1 MNRCCSF
8 WGRYSKHPR
17 EIWDQE
23 SRWRLRRQSRESSLS
38 PSDFS
43 RGEDNLAAEAAWLLG
58 NLNAMK
64 LWAGWIGQT
73 ELCRGSQWWSIK
85 LMPRGQNVQR
95 WAPKWNDIQTKFER
109 LGRPAMC
116 RKGQFCEEC
125 WTLTSARSNG
135 GDDTTREEKN
145 VGFLALWRRGIELV
159 ELIVSL
165 PRQARK
171 MVELRASILWL
182 GTGYNSSNVVVVWG
196 IEGQW
201 DPHLKAWN
209 AGCESCFV

>member
-58 NLNAMK
+58 NLNAIK

-85 LMPRGQNVQR
+85 LMPRGQR
-95 WAPKWNDIQTKFER
+95 CNDER
-109 LGRPAMC
+109 RSEMTFKQNLRGWEDLPCAE
-116 RKGQFCEEC
+116 KGSF
-125 WTLTSARSNG
+125 AR
-135 GDDTTREEKN
+135 N
-145 VGFLALWRRGIELV
+145 VGHWPQLGAMGETTLQGK
-159 ELIVSL
+159 
-165 PRQARK
+165 RK
-171 MVELRASILWL
+171 MWDFLHYEEGGSSWL
-182 GTGYNSSNVVVVWG
+182 SW
-196 IEGQW
+196 
-201 DPHLKAWN
+201 
-209 AGCESCFV
+209 